1 MACDASGQ
9 CTCSEGHTGKKCE
22 QCKLGFYGFPSC
34 KGMKYF
40 MFSDDLNLLM
50 GNLLNSQIVN
60 AIWRDQ
66 SIRFVIMMVF
76 VRAKMESMVIDAP
89 DANPTCLASQIVKV
103 IFIVSTKKVWCSK
116 CEPMTQ
122 ESRESLEKVEMILPP
137 VQIADVTQQVQH
149 HQNVKLMDNVNVR
162 KVTVDKNATL
172 DVQKVGLQLA
182 IPAFKCPLILERIL
196 KRPIIVVQQEV
207 LQLNQEAKLKMML

>member
-1 MACDASGQ
+1 
-9 CTCSEGHTGKKCE
+9 
-22 QCKLGFYGFPSC
+22 
-34 KGMKYF
+34 MKYF

-76 VRAKMESMVIDAP
+76 VHAKMESMVIDAL
-89 DANPTCLASQIVKV
+89 DANPICLASQIVKV
-103 IFIVSTKKVWCSK
+103 IFIVNTEQVWCSK

-122 ESRESLEKVEMILPP
+122 ESRKRLEKVEMILPP

-149 HQNVKLMDNVNVR
+149 HKNVKLMDNVNVR